1 MRTSGRV
8 APHHKNSLLSL
19 QQAGDV
25 AGGYVRRRTRNCP
38 FIPTAMQNKSCKTLI
53 RVIDRILSESDPLIA
68 KIKAT
73 ATGAVTDAEI
83 HTNISGFRQ
92 DRERG
97 GPDPV
102 GIGLKA
108 ARPGQ

>member
-1 MRTSGRV
+1 M
-8 APHHKNSLLSL
+8 
-19 QQAGDV
+19 
-25 AGGYVRRRTRNCP
+25 RRRTRNCP

-83 HTNISGFRQ
+83 HTNTSGVRQ
-92 DRERG
+92 AREPG
-97 GPDPV
+97 GTDPV
-102 GIGLKA
+102 GIGMKCAL
-108 ARPGQ
+108 PG